1 MKGKDLTVTS
11 GVFHH
16 PRFPGFRGGLM
27 GERETPD
34 RSLRSYLS
42 IPSCV
47 SAVLISLPYRSLSL
61 AHIHLTDTQ
70 EEKKKQEMGTRE
82 ERMRLS
88 AHPLQSSLH
97 SSSLR
102 SGLMLE
108 EKDEWRD

>member
-1 MKGKDLTVTS
+1 
-11 GVFHH
+11 
-16 PRFPGFRGGLM
+16 M

-70 EEKKKQEMGTRE
+70 EEKKKQEW
-82 ERMRLS
+82 ERS
-88 AHPLQSSLH
+88 EACSPLQSLVPPSV
-97 SSSLR
+97 R
-102 SGLMLE
+102 M
-108 EKDEWRD
+108 